1 MFIHPS
7 KVNTPSYKDLIFSSR
22 QNMVV
27 NECYHSP
34 AFQSLS
40 FKGKRGY
47 EENILMRKPKDEQKR
62 QEQRQK
68 AQQDPPPKYKSE
80 PTSDEENRPRCSKSR
95 TYGAI
100 LRVSTQIGYKYA
112 LVQGRY
118 TGKWS
123 FPKGHSNIGETPLE
137 CTLRELKEETGLH
150 SLPHPVEYIQI
161 GYGYYYLFIV
171 DRELPLRPCDTNEIM
186 DARWVTLKEMEVM
199 SINADVSNY
208 RKHHSV

>member
-1 MFIHPS
+1 MFIHPTR
-7 KVNTPSYKDLIFSSR
+7 VNTPKQKDLIFSSR
-22 QNMVV
+22 QNVTI

-47 EENILMRKPKDEQKR
+47 EENILARKPKINREQ
-62 QEQRQK
+62 QEL
-68 AQQDPPPKYKSE
+68 PPKYKSE
-80 PTSDEENRPRCSKSR
+80 VTSDEENRPRCSKSR

-100 LRVSTQIGYKYA
+100 LRTTTDVGYKYA

-123 FPKGHSNIGETPLE
+123 FPKGHSIIGETPLE
-137 CTLRELKEETGLH
+137 CTLRELKEETGLNN
-150 SLPHPVEYIQI
+150 LPHPVEYIQI

-171 DRELPLRPCDTNEIM
+171 DRELPLNPCDTNEIM
-186 DARWVTLKEMEVM
+186 DARWVTLKEMEWM
-199 SINADVSNY
+199 SVNADVSNY
-208 RKHHSV
+208 RKHHMELNM